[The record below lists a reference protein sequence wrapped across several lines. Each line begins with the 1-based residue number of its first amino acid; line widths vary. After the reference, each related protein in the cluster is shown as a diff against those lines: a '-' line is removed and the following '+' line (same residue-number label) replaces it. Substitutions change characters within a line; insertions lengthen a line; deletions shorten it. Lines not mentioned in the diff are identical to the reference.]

1 MLGYMNGLAL
11 TILVGQL
18 PKLFG
23 FSVDADNFTGELTG
37 FFSGVKAGEIVW
49 AAAASG
55 IGALVLILALQR
67 YLPKLPAVLIAVVA
81 AIIAATVFSLE
92 AKDVHLVGVLP
103 QGLPSFTIPHVGWSD
118 LLPLIGGALGIALVA
133 LADTISTASAFAE
146 RQGDEVDGNREMVGL
161 GAANLAAG
169 LFQGFPVSTSGSR
182 TAVAE
187 QSGSKTQVTGLVGAL
202 VITLMLLLF
211 PWLLQNLPQPTLA
224 AVVIAASMSL
234 ADIEAAMTTA

>member
-81 AIIAATVFSLE
+81 AIIATTVFSLA
-92 AKDVHLVGVLP
+92 AKGVVLVGVLP
-103 QGLPSFTIPHVGWSD
+103 QGLPSFTIPRVGRSD

-133 LADTISTASAFAE
+133 LAD
-146 RQGDEVDGNREMVGL
+146 RDLD
-161 GAANLAAG
+161 
-169 LFQGFPVSTSGSR
+169 
-182 TAVAE
+182 
-187 QSGSKTQVTGLVGAL
+187 
-202 VITLMLLLF
+202 VIRLR
-211 PWLLQNLPQPTLA
+211 
-224 AVVIAASMSL
+224 
-234 ADIEAAMTTA
+234 